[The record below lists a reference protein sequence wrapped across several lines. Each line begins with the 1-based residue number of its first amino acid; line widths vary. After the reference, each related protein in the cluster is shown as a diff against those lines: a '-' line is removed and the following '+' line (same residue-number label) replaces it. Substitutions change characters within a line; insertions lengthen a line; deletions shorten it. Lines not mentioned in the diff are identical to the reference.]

1 MNYKKISLNIVD
13 MSLQLKK
20 FNMNMIKDDSVVVMI
35 GKRNTGKS
43 FLTKDL
49 LFHHQDL
56 PAGTVISPT
65 ENANKF
71 YSDIVPPIFIHD
83 EYEPKII
90 QEFVKRQKSLKKRI
104 TFGEKDIDNRAFL
117 IMDDCLYDN
126 DWKKD
131 KVIREIFMNGRH
143 WSIFFLLLMQYAI
156 GIPPNL
162 RSNIDWVFL
171 LRENNIQN
179 RKKLYENYAGMFHT
193 FEMFCQTMDACT
205 ENFECLVIHN
215 GAKSNKLEDQV
226 YWYRAEDH
234 ADFRVCCPEA
244 WEFSEQNF
252 NPEDSDQEPNLNEL
266 YRKKTKVNLKIK
278 KI

>member
-1 MNYKKISLNIVD
+1 

-49 LFHHQDL
+49 LFYHQDL

-83 EYEPKII
+83 EYESKIT
-90 QEFVKRQKSLKKRI
+90 QEFIKRQKNLKKRI

-143 WSIFFLLLMQYAI
+143 WGIFFLLLMQYAI

-226 YWYRAEDH
+226 YWYLAENHD
-234 ADFRVCCPEA
+234 DFRVCCPEA

-252 NPEDSDQEPNLNEL
+252 NPEDYEKEPSLNDL
-266 YRKKTKVNLKIK
+266 YRKKTKVNLRIK

>member
-1 MNYKKISLNIVD
+1 
-13 MSLQLKK
+13 MSIKLKK

-56 PAGTVISPT
+56 PAGTVICPT
-65 ENANKF
+65 ENANRF
-71 YSDIVPPIFIHD
+71 YGDILPPIFIHD
-83 EYEPKII
+83 EYEAKITC
-90 QEFVKRQKSLKKRI
+90 EFIKRQKILKKRI
-104 TFGEKDIDNRAFL
+104 LTGEKEIDNRAFL

-143 WSIFFLLLMQYAI
+143 WGVFFLLCMQYAI

-171 LRENNIQN
+171 LRENNYQN
-179 RKKLYENYAGMFHT
+179 RKKLYENYAGMFYT
-193 FEMFCQTMDACT
+193 FDMFCQTMDACT

-215 GAKSNKLEDQV
+215 GSKSNKLDEQV
-226 YWYRAEDH
+226 YWYKAENHDE
-234 ADFRVCCPEA
+234 FKVCCPDA
-244 WEFSEQNF
+244 WSFSEQNY
-252 NPEDSDQEPNLNEL
+252 NPDDEDDEDKLSDMF
-266 YRKKTKVNLKIK
+266 KKKNKVNIKIH

>member
-1 MNYKKISLNIVD
+1 
-13 MSLQLKK
+13 MSLKLKK

-65 ENANKF
+65 EHANKF
-71 YSDIVPPIFIHD
+71 YSNIVPPIFIHS
-83 EYEPKII
+83 EYEPKITN
-90 QEFVKRQKSLKKRI
+90 EFMKRQKTLKKRI
-104 TFGEKDIDNRAFL
+104 MGGEKDIDGRAFL

-143 WSIFFLLLMQYAI
+143 FNIFFLLLLQYAI

-162 RSNIDWVFL
+162 RTNIDWVFI
-171 LRENNIQN
+171 LRENNWQN
-179 RKKLYENYAGMFHT
+179 RKKLYECYAGMFHT

-215 GAKSNKLEDQV
+215 GSKSNKIEDQV
-226 YWYRAEDH
+226 FWYKAENH
-234 ADFRVCCPEA
+234 SEFQVCCPEA
-244 WEFSEQNF
+244 WAFSQENYNPDQDDEEQSLNDLFKKKSKINF
-252 NPEDSDQEPNLNEL
+252 
-266 YRKKTKVNLKIK
+266 RVKKV
-278 KI
+278 

>member
-1 MNYKKISLNIVD
+1 

-20 FNMNMIKDDSVVVMI
+20 FSMDMIKDDSVVVMI

-49 LFHHQDL
+49 LYYHQDL

-83 EYEPKII
+83 EYEPKIT
-90 QEFVKRQKSLKKRI
+90 QEFIKRQKTLKKRI
-104 TFGEKDIDNRAFL
+104 MDGEKDIDSRAFL

-131 KVIREIFMNGRH
+131 KIIREIFMNGRH
-143 WSIFFLLLMQYAI
+143 WKIFFLLLMQYAI

-171 LRENNIQN
+171 LRENNYQN
-179 RKKLYENYAGMFHT
+179 RKKLYENYAGMFYT

-205 ENFECLVIHN
+205 EEFGCLVIHN
-215 GAKSNKLEDQV
+215 GSKSNKIEDQV
-226 YWYRAEDH
+226 YWYKADDH
-234 ADFRVCCPEA
+234 TDFRVCCPEA
-244 WEFSEQNF
+244 WQFSEENY
-252 NPEDSDQEPNLNEL
+252 NANEDETEQSLTDM
-266 YRKKTKVNLKIK
+266 YRKKSKVNLKIK

>member
-1 MNYKKISLNIVD
+1 

-20 FNMNMIKDDSVVVMI
+20 FNMNLIKDDSVVVMI

-49 LFHHQDL
+49 LFYHQDL

-71 YSDIVPPIFIHD
+71 YSDMVPPIFIYD
-83 EYEPKII
+83 EYEPKITE
-90 QEFVKRQKSLKKRI
+90 EFIKRQKNLKKRI
-104 TFGEKDIDNRAFL
+104 TNGEKDIDNRAFL

-143 WSIFFLLLMQYAI
+143 WGIFFLLLMQYAI
-156 GIPPNL
+156 GIGPNL
-162 RSNIDWVFL
+162 RCNIDWVFL
-171 LRENNIQN
+171 LRENNVQN

-215 GAKSNKLEDQV
+215 GSKSNKLEDQV
-226 YWYRAEDH
+226 YWYK
-234 ADFRVCCPEA
+234 ADNHENFRVCCPEA
-244 WEFSEQNF
+244 WEFSDQNY
-252 NPEDSDQEPNLNEL
+252 NPDEDEDNQDVSQL
-266 YRKKTKVNLKIK
+266 YKKKAKVNLRIK
-278 KI
+278 KL

>member
-1 MNYKKISLNIVD
+1 MIKIYRYID

-20 FNMNMIKDDSVVVMI
+20 FDMSLIRDDSVVVMI

-49 LFHHQDL
+49 LYHHQDM

-65 ENANKF
+65 ENANRF

-83 EYEPKII
+83 EYQPKIT
-90 QEFVKRQKSLKKRI
+90 QEFIKRQKQLKKRI
-104 TFGEKDIDNRAFL
+104 SLGEKDIDHRAFL

-131 KVIREIFMNGRH
+131 KIIREIFMNGRH
-143 WSIFFLLLMQYAI
+143 WGVFFLLLMQYAI

-171 LRENNIQN
+171 LRENNYQN

-193 FEMFCQTMDACT
+193 FDMFCQTMDACT

-226 YWYRAEDH
+226 YWYKAENHDE
-234 ADFRVCCPEA
+234 FRVCCPEA

-252 NPEDSDQEPNLNEL
+252 NAEENEEEQDLNEL
-266 YRKKTKVNLKIK
+266 YRKKNKVNLKIK

>member
-1 MNYKKISLNIVD
+1 

-56 PAGTVISPT
+56 PAGNVISPT

-71 YSDIVPPIFIHD
+71 YGNIIPPIFIHD
-83 EYEPKII
+83 QYEPNITN
-90 QEFVKRQKSLKKRI
+90 EFMKRQKQLKRRLVS
-104 TFGEKDIDNRAFL
+104 GEKEIDNRAFL

-131 KVIREIFMNGRH
+131 KIIREIFLNGRH
-143 WSIFFLLLMQYAI
+143 WGIFFILSMQYAI
-156 GIPPNL
+156 GISPIL

-171 LRENNIQN
+171 LRENIVQN
-179 RKKLYENYAGMFHT
+179 RKKLYDNYAGMFHT

-215 GAKSNKLEDQV
+215 ASKSNKIEDQV
-226 YWYRAEDH
+226 FWYK
-234 ADFRVCCPEA
+234 ADNHSDFKVCCPEA
-244 WEFSEQNF
+244 WRFSEENY
-252 NPEDSDQEPNLNEL
+252 NSDDDFDEPTLSDV
-266 YRKKTKVNLKIK
+266 YKKKNRVNLKINK
-278 KI
+278 V

>member
-1 MNYKKISLNIVD
+1 

-20 FNMNMIKDDSVVVMI
+20 FNMNMIKDDSVVVLI

-43 FLTKDL
+43 YLTKDML
-49 LFHHQDL
+49 YYKQDL

-65 ENANKF
+65 ENANRF
-71 YSDIVPPIFIHD
+71 YGDIVPPIFIHD
-83 EYEPKII
+83 EYEPKITN
-90 QEFVKRQKSLKKRI
+90 EFIKRQKQLKKRI
-104 TFGEKDIDNRAFL
+104 TGGESDIDNRAFL

-143 WSIFFLLLMQYAI
+143 WGIMFILSMQYAI

-171 LRENNIQN
+171 LRENNYQN
-179 RKKLYENYAGMFHT
+179 RKKLYENYAGMFHN

-226 YWYRAEDH
+226 FWYKADNHE
-234 ADFRVCCPEA
+234 DFRICCPEA
-244 WEFSEQNF
+244 WQFSEANY
-252 NPEDSDQEPNLNEL
+252 NADDSDDDGDVSEL
-266 YRKKTKVNLKIK
+266 FKKKNKVNIK
-278 KI
+278 VKKL

>member
-1 MNYKKISLNIVD
+1 

-20 FNMNMIKDDSVVVMI
+20 FNMNMIKDDSVVVLI

-43 FLTKDL
+43 YLTKDML
-49 LFHHQDL
+49 YYKQDL

-65 ENANKF
+65 ENANRF
-71 YSDIVPPIFIHD
+71 YGDIVPPIFIHD
-83 EYEPKII
+83 EYEPKITN
-90 QEFVKRQKSLKKRI
+90 EFIRRQKQLKKRI
-104 TFGEKDIDNRAFL
+104 TCGESDIDNRAFL

-143 WSIFFLLLMQYAI
+143 WGIMFVLSMQYAI

-171 LRENNIQN
+171 LRENNYQN
-179 RKKLYENYAGMFHT
+179 RKKLYENYAGMFHN

-205 ENFECLVIHN
+205 ENYECLVIHN

-226 YWYRAEDH
+226 FWYKAEDH
-234 ADFRVCCPEA
+234 QDFHICCPEA
-244 WEFSEQNF
+244 WQFSQANYNED
-252 NPEDSDQEPNLNEL
+252 DSDDDGDISEL
-266 YRKKTKVNLKIK
+266 FKKKNKINIKVK

>member
-1 MNYKKISLNIVD
+1 

-71 YSDIVPPIFIHD
+71 YGNIIPPIFIHD
-83 EYEPKII
+83 QYEPTITT
-90 QEFVKRQKSLKKRI
+90 EFMKRQKQLKRRMV
-104 TFGEKDIDNRAFL
+104 GGDKDIDNRAFL

-131 KVIREIFMNGRH
+131 KIIREIFLNGRH
-143 WSIFFLLLMQYAI
+143 WGIFFILSMQYAI
-156 GIPPNL
+156 GISPIL

-171 LRENNIQN
+171 LRENIVQN
-179 RKKLYENYAGMFHT
+179 RKKLYDNYAGMFHT

-215 GAKSNKLEDQV
+215 ASKSNKIEDQV
-226 YWYRAEDH
+226 FWYKADNHED
-234 ADFRVCCPEA
+234 FKVCCPEA
-244 WEFSEQNF
+244 WRFSEENY
-252 NPEDSDQEPNLNEL
+252 NSDDDFDEPTLSDV
-266 YRKKTKVNLKIK
+266 YKKKNKINLKINK
-278 KI
+278 V